1 MTRRVLLLATAILM
15 ASATFANVAS
25 AQLDIFRRNRSR
37 PESIELSDKNGPWL
51 IMCASFVGETG
62 LEQAKALVQ
71 ELRTNYK
78 LDAYIYRHTF
88 DHSNKIQAFGWDD
101 KPNGDGVLATK
112 QLVPAH
118 VETYEEIAVV
128 VGDFP
133 SLDDAEAQK
142 TLDAIKHWQP
152 KSLAI
157 NEYSSTNQQLGAL
170 RHIQRMMS
178 SDPEAKEKGPMAAAF
193 LMPNPLLPEE
203 YYAAPP
209 LDDVILKANRG
220 IQYSLL
226 DCPGSYSVKV
236 ATFRGATTF
245 SPHEIERRQKEYED
259 MLNSGRGITDSQ
271 LVEAAENAH
280 LMTVA
285 LRKMGVE
292 AYEFHDHHESYVCV
306 GSFDWAKQQT
316 ASGIQTNPDIA
327 NVIAKFK
334 ATDAIVNGYRTTRRR
349 TINVFKDLNINF
361 DAQPLPI
368 TVPKAPARVARG
380 LFGR

>member
-1 MTRRVLLLATAILM
+1 
-15 ASATFANVAS
+15 
-25 AQLDIFRRNRSR
+25 
-37 PESIELSDKNGPWL
+37 
-51 IMCASFVGETG
+51 
-62 LEQAKALVQ
+62 
-71 ELRTNYK
+71 
-78 LDAYIYRHTF
+78 
-88 DHSNKIQAFGWDD
+88 
-101 KPNGDGVLATK
+101 
-112 QLVPAH
+112 
-118 VETYEEIAVV
+118 
-128 VGDFP
+128 
-133 SLDDAEAQK
+133 
-142 TLDAIKHWQP
+142 
-152 KSLAI
+152 
-157 NEYSSTNQQLGAL
+157 
-170 RHIQRMMS
+170 
-178 SDPEAKEKGPMAAAF
+178 
-193 LMPNPLLPEE
+193 
-203 YYAAPP
+203 
-209 LDDVILKANRG
+209 
-220 IQYSLL
+220 
-226 DCPGSYSVKV
+226 
-236 ATFRGATTF
+236 
-245 SPHEIERRQKEYED
+245 